1 MEQLLIH
8 CVIHSCWYIYLQYK
22 VNKWYTTKLQPVPIN
37 LTKCSNAVDADV
49 AKKVTFIRLIENEF
63 LNAASLI
70 NNSRYYTKKKS
81 EERDWRY

>member
-8 CVIHSCWYIYLQYK
+8 CVIHSCWYIYLR
-22 VNKWYTTKLQPVPIN
+22 YTTKLQPVPIN

-70 NNSRYYTKKKS
+70 NNSQYYTKKKS

>member
-49 AKKVTFIRLIENEF
+49 AKKSNIH
-63 LNAASLI
+63 
-70 NNSRYYTKKKS
+70 
-81 EERDWRY
+81 